1 MLHKPTKKSAHTS
14 ISTQIWKQIRA
25 PFRFPAGICTQHV
38 WETVEYGVAGCRR
51 CGDLHKC
58 QFLGEV
64 QCEAE
69 QIENQRVC
77 VITGCV
83 LKENEFQIDPFIDT
97 GVMYDGPI
105 SGDPVSTTTTRRS
118 RGKHDA
124 SHPPSS
130 FRSGASAR
138 GVSSLLIHTIC
149 SKLLCSECT
158 AQSYEKEHRK
168 LQSRIRWSFL
178 RHVKER
184 KLRFPRERVNMI
196 LLISK
201 IGEDIAGFR
210 AVPSCDTRAHRARL
224 LNTVV
229 QHIGHFTAL
238 TRNCHPISMLHDLKP
253 ETLVVGTLYLLR
265 VGLVHLNT
273 TLLPKIPMLRFYLPT
288 ENQLHTFG
296 FKSKTITEVEN
307 VCKSYLRGVRSA
319 ECLAKLGYGQT
330 VPW

>member
-1 MLHKPTKKSAHTS
+1 MPRKPTKKSAHTS
-14 ISTQIWKQIRA
+14 LSTQIWKQIRA
-25 PFRFPAGICTQHV
+25 PFRFPAGTCAQHV

-51 CGDLHKC
+51 CGDLHRCK
-58 QFLGEV
+58 FLGEV
-64 QCEAE
+64 QCDAE

-83 LKENEFQIDPFIDT
+83 LKEIEFQIDPFIDS
-97 GVMYDGPI
+97 GVVYDGPI
-105 SGDPVSTTTTRRS
+105 SGDPVHTTTARRN

-124 SHPPSS
+124 AHAPGYS
-130 FRSGASAR
+130 RSASNAR
-138 GVSSLLIHTIC
+138 GVSPVLIHTIC
-149 SKLLCSECT
+149 KKLLYSECT
-158 AQSYEKEHRK
+158 TQSYEKEHRK

-210 AVPSCDTRAHRARL
+210 AVPSSDTSTHRARL
-224 LNTVV
+224 LDIVV
-229 QHIGHFTAL
+229 QYITHFAAL

-265 VGLVHLNT
+265 VGLVHLNI

-307 VCKSYLRGVRSA
+307 VCKSFLRGVRSA
-319 ECLAKLGYGQT
+319 ECLAKMGYGKT